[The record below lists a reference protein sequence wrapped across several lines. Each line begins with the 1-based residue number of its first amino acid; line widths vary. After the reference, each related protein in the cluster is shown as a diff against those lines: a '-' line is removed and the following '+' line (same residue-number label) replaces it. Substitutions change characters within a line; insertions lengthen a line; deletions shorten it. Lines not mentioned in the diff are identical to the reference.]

1 MAGQQVII
9 SVLADTAK
17 FNKAMSGTERAL
29 GKLGNS
35 TKKMAQVATVAFA
48 AAAAAAG
55 AFAAKAISLAE
66 EAAKVNRQIENQV
79 KNIKGLTGSVAGV
92 TKRID
97 DFAYSLGAAAGVD
110 DEFIKSAGALL
121 LPMTNIGK
129 SAGKVGGVFEKTLAS
144 ALDISTLS
152 GRDLTAVTKELG
164 KAIND
169 PFNAAKKLAK
179 VGIVLTDSQKKQLD
193 VFKQNNDVL
202 GAQNFLLG
210 LVEEKYG
217 GAAEAGATASG
228 KFKFAIDNLFESIGG
243 ALLPAVTNLA
253 DTISAWLAEK
263 KDDPK
268 FKKFLKD
275 LGKAANDFGSFLTD
289 VVLPGLVGFSDWVI
303 QNGDLLKN
311 LAIIVGVLYGAF
323 VLFNIIMGIA
333 DFIMGVY
340 AVTTTIAAV
349 AEGALLAPL
358 WLIVAAVVAVIA
370 IIALVI
376 IYWNDIISTLQKVGD
391 FIWKFIKDTWDGFI
405 KWGSDLINWFTDLG
419 GKILGGLLKGLSDAG
434 GAIGAFFA
442 SLGNTIV
449 DAWNN
454 FWGIKSPS
462 RRMMKLGKLINQG
475 LAIGLSDTSQI
486 DRAVKGINS
495 SMTGNLQV
503 PSGSLVSPVGG
514 NNYTI
519 TVQAVA
525 PNAEVGKAVVDSI
538 SEYERFNGGRGV
550 SFAY

>member
-17 FNKAMSGTERAL
+17 FNKAMSGTEKAL

-35 TKKMAQVATVAFA
+35 TKRMAQVAVASFAVAGAAAVAF
-48 AAAAAAG
+48 G
-55 AFAAKAISLAE
+55 AKAVQLAE
-66 EAAKVNRQIENQV
+66 EAAKVNKQIENQV
-79 KNIKGLTGSVAGV
+79 KNIKGLNSPLQTV

-129 SAGKVGGVFEKTLAS
+129 TAGKVGGVFEKTLAS
-144 ALDISTLS
+144 ALDIATLT
-152 GRDLTAVTKELG
+152 GKDLTAVTKQLG
-164 KAIND
+164 MAMND

-179 VGIVLTDSQKKQLD
+179 MGIVLTDSQKQQLE

-243 ALLPAVTNLA
+243 ALLPAVTDLA
-253 DTISAWLAEK
+253 DKVSAWLAEK

-268 FKKFLKD
+268 FQKFLKD
-275 LGKAANDFGSFLTD
+275 LAKSAKDFGDFLTTK
-289 VVLPGLVGFSDWVI
+289 VLPGLQGFSQWVLD
-303 QNGDLLKN
+303 NGELLRN
-311 LAIIVGVLYGAF
+311 LAIIVGVLVGAF
-323 VLFNIIMGIA
+323 ILFNVIMGIA

-391 FIWKFIKDTWDGFI
+391 FIFHFLVDSWNNIV
-405 KWGSDLINWFTDLG
+405 KWGSDLIKWFVDLG
-419 GKILGGLLKGLSDAG
+419 SNILGGLLKGLSDAA

-442 SLGNTIV
+442 SLGQGIV

-462 RRMMKLGKLINQG
+462 RKMMKIGKLINKG
-475 LAIGLSDTSQI
+475 LALGLSDTSAI
-486 DRAVKGINS
+486 EKAVQGINTGMQS
-495 SMTGNLQV
+495 SLQV
-503 PSGSLVSPVGG
+503 PSGGSVSPIGTT
-514 NNYTI
+514 NYNI
-519 TVQAVA
+519 TVQAVS
-525 PNAEVGKAVVDSI
+525 PNAEVGKAIVDSI
-538 SEYERFNGGRGV
+538 NEYQRFSGGRGA
-550 SFAY
+550 SYAY